1 MAHKPR
7 IAMTTWRRTM
17 PTFLNECTDL
27 YTLGA
32 EYPQSVLDAGGL
44 PVLLPHHDPDDA
56 AWVLSGF
63 DGVIM
68 VGGDDVDPS
77 CYGHECRGISK
88 GVSASADVSDQ
99 AFARAALD
107 LGLPMF
113 AICRGCQI
121 LNVAMGGTLHQ
132 DITSEGTPH
141 PPISSAPDEVMS
153 LRHPITVEP
162 GSALAK
168 AYGGITERV
177 VNSIHHQAID
187 TIAPGFRAV
196 AWAPDGM
203 VEAIEPDDGSHRV
216 LAVQWHPEKIN
227 GEGDFALFDH
237 FINEMV
243 RG

>member
-1 MAHKPR
+1 
-7 IAMTTWRRTM
+7 MTMWRRTM
-17 PTFLNECTDL
+17 PTFLSDSTDL

-63 DGVIM
+63 DGVIL

-77 CYGHECRGISK
+77 CYGQEDLGVSK
-88 GVSASADVSDQ
+88 GVSASADSSDQ
-99 AFARAALD
+99 AFVRAAFD

-113 AICRGCQI
+113 AICRGYQI
-121 LNVAMGGTLHQ
+121 LNVAMGGTLFQ
-132 DITSEGTPH
+132 DITLHGTPH
-141 PPISSAPDEVMS
+141 PPISSTPHEVMS
-153 LRHPITVEP
+153 HRHPITVEP

-168 AYGGITERV
+168 AYGGVTERV

-187 TIAPGFRAV
+187 TIAPGFHAV
-196 AWAPDGM
+196 ASAPDGM
-203 VEAIEPDDGSHRV
+203 IEAIEPDDRSHRV

-227 GEGDFALFDH
+227 GEGDHVLFDH